1 MSSDCFHCGLPV
13 PKGASYSVII
23 NSNEQPMCCTG
34 CQAVA
39 QTIVD
44 NNLTDFYNHRTEKSQ
59 KPSDL
64 IPAELQV
71 YDSDA
76 LQKSFVTF
84 SHDDKQD
91 GAIRD
96 ASLILEGIVCAACVW
111 LNERNVKSLEGVID
125 FRVNYSTHRASLTWN
140 NDKIKLSDVLKA
152 IADTGYNAHP
162 FDPSR
167 LETLHKQE
175 KSAALRRIALAGIGM
190 MQVMMPA
197 IAIYIG
203 ESSDMSESMRNF
215 LRWISLIVTTPVVFY
230 SSRIFFSAAWRDLK
244 QGTFG
249 MDMPVSIAIGSAYLA
264 SVWATLTNTGE
275 VYFDSVVMFTFFLLL
290 GRFLEM
296 GARHK
301 AGQVADALVRLLPD
315 SAIRL
320 DRYSKGSKDEK
331 SEEFQTVIAASE
343 LALGNKILI
352 KPGGV
357 IPADGTLLE
366 GVSSVN
372 ESLLTGESLP
382 CHKQVGDNL
391 IGGTVNIES
400 PLVMM
405 VTKLGDKTML
415 SSIIRLLDRAQ
426 SEKPNLAKFA
436 DKSAG
441 WFVLLLLGIALAVF
455 IYWWFTEPAQAF
467 WVALSVLVI
476 TCPCALSLAT
486 PAALTA
492 ATGNLTEKG
501 VLTTRGHALETL
513 AKITHVIFDKTGTL
527 THGHLKVTQTKL
539 LGSLNQE
546 ECQALA
552 VGLEMSSEHPL
563 AQAILQ
569 LSIKPVSTNS
579 SVVISELKAESGRG
593 VQGLYKERK
602 VRLGTVSFVSE
613 IISAKAPKHS
623 ASQAL
628 TTSVFLGVEG
638 EWLAEFILQDELRSE
653 AKETIKQLHQQ
664 GITVSLLSGDNQQAV
679 ESVANALG
687 IKQAHSKLMPEDKL
701 AHVQMLQATGEVVA
715 MIGDG
720 VNDAPVLAGADVSI
734 AMGSGSQL
742 AQASADMVLLSENL
756 TLLPSSITISKRM
769 QGVVRQ
775 NFAWAIVYNIVAIP
789 IAAMGWVAPWMA
801 VIGMSMS
808 SLVVVMNALRLK
820 K

>member
-1 MSSDCFHCGLPV
+1 MKQNCFHCGLPV
-13 PKGASYSVII
+13 PTGATYRVDIDRI
-23 NSNEQPMCCTG
+23 TQPMCCTG

-44 NNLTDFYNHRTEKSQ
+44 NNLTDFYKHRTEKSN

-71 YDSDA
+71 YDNDA
-76 LQKSFVTF
+76 LQQSFVTF
-84 SHDDKQD
+84 DKNNQA
-91 GAIRD
+91 GSVRE

-111 LNERNVKSLEGVID
+111 LNERNVKSLDGVLD
-125 FRVNYSTHRASLTWN
+125 FRVNYSTHRASLKWD

-162 FDPSR
+162 FDPAR
-167 LETLHKQE
+167 LETLHKKE
-175 KSAALRRIALAGIGM
+175 KSAALRRIAVAGIGM

-203 ESSDMSESMRNF
+203 EGSDMSDSMLHF
-215 LRWISLIVTTPVVFY
+215 LRWVSLVVTTPVVLY
-230 SSRIFFSAAWRDLK
+230 SASIFFKSAWRDLK
-244 QGTFG
+244 RGIFG
-249 MDMPVSIAIGSAYLA
+249 MDVPVSLAVGSAYLA

-301 AGQVADALVRLLPD
+301 AGQVADALVRLLP
-315 SAIRL
+315 ATATRL
-320 DRYSKGSKDEK
+320 DVEPEGKTK
-331 SEEFQTVIAASE
+331 QTVIPANE
-343 LALGNKILI
+343 LTLGDKVLI
-352 KPGGV
+352 KPGEI
-357 IPADGTLLE
+357 IPADGGVIE

-372 ESLLTGESLP
+372 ESLLTGESMPLA
-382 CHKQVGDNL
+382 KQLNDKL
-391 IGGTVNIES
+391 IAGTVNIES
-400 PLVMM
+400 PLVMQ
-405 VTKLGDKTML
+405 VEKLGDSTQL

-436 DKSAG
+436 DRSAG
-441 WFVLLLLGIALAVF
+441 WFVLLLLMIALAVF
-455 IYWWFTEPAQAF
+455 VYWWFTEPSQAF

-513 AKITHVIFDKTGTL
+513 AKVTHLIFDKTGTL
-527 THGHLKVTQTKL
+527 THGRLKVTETKVVGKL
-539 LGSLNQE
+539 PLGD
-546 ECQALA
+546 CQALA
-552 VGLEMSSEHPL
+552 AGLESSSEHPV
-563 AQAILQ
+563 AQALSQLSDSPAKVLQ
-569 LSIKPVSTNS
+569 LQSQ
-579 SVVISELKAESGRG
+579 SGRG
-593 VQGLYKERK
+593 VEGEYQGEM
-602 VRLGTVSFVSE
+602 VRLGAKDFVS
-613 IISAKAPKHS
+613 KL
-623 ASQAL
+623 L
-628 TTSVFLGVEG
+628 TTATDDAPEGDTDFHIPNEQQNISSQVYLGTKKGLLAIFLV
-638 EWLAEFILQDELRSE
+638 QDEIREE
-653 AKETIKQLHQQ
+653 AKQTVQQLQKLGIK
-664 GITVSLLSGDNQQAV
+664 VSLLSGDNQQAV
-679 ESVANALG
+679 DGVAKALG
-687 IKQAHSKLMPEDKL
+687 IEHAKAQLLPADKL
-701 AHVQMLQATGEVVA
+701 DVVQKLQASGEVVA

-742 AQASADMVLLSENL
+742 AQASADMILLSENL
-756 TLLPSSITISKRM
+756 SLLPSSIELSRRM
-769 QGVVRQ
+769 QSIVRQ
-775 NFAWAIVYNIVAIP
+775 NFGWAIVYNVVAIP

-801 VIGMSMS
+801 AIGMSMS

-820 K
+820 R

>member
-1 MSSDCFHCGLPV
+1 VKQNCFHCGLPV
-13 PKGASYSVII
+13 PTGATYSVEIDRKA
-23 NSNEQPMCCTG
+23 QPMCCTG

-44 NNLTDFYNHRTEKSQ
+44 NNLTDFYKHRTENSN

-71 YDSDA
+71 YDNDA
-76 LQKSFVTF
+76 LQQSFVTF
-84 SHDDKQD
+84 DKA
-91 GAIRD
+91 GKSGSLRE

-111 LNERNVKSLEGVID
+111 LNERNVKSLEGVLD
-125 FRVNYSTHRASLTWN
+125 FRVNYSTHRASLKWD

-162 FDPSR
+162 FDPAR
-167 LETLHKQE
+167 LETLHKKE
-175 KSAALRRIALAGIGM
+175 KSAALRRIAVAGIGM

-203 ESSDMSESMRNF
+203 EGSDMSDSMLHF
-215 LRWISLIVTTPVVFY
+215 LRWVSLVVTTPVVFY
-230 SSRIFFSAAWRDLK
+230 SASIFFKSAWRDLK
-244 QGTFG
+244 RGIFG
-249 MDMPVSIAIGSAYLA
+249 MDVPVSLAVGSAYLA

-301 AGQVADALVRLLPD
+301 AGQVADALVRLLP
-315 SAIRL
+315 ATATRL
-320 DRYSKGSKDEK
+320 DRKSDDQGDADHSK
-331 SEEFQTVIAASE
+331 QTVIPANE
-343 LALGNKILI
+343 LALGDKVLI
-352 KPGGV
+352 KPGEI
-357 IPADGTLLE
+357 IPADGGVIE

-372 ESLLTGESLP
+372 ESLLTGESIPLAKTL
-382 CHKQVGDNL
+382 HDKL
-391 IGGTVNIES
+391 IAGTVNIES
-400 PLVMM
+400 PLVMR
-405 VTKLGDKTML
+405 VEKLGDSTQL

-441 WFVLLLLGIALAVF
+441 WFVLLLLMIALAVF
-455 IYWWFTEPAQAF
+455 VYWWFTEPSQAF

-492 ATGNLTEKG
+492 ATGHLTEKG

-513 AKITHVIFDKTGTL
+513 AKVTHLIFDKTGTL
-527 THGHLKVTQTKL
+527 THGRLKVTQTEL
-539 LGSLNQE
+539 VGNLSIE
-546 ECQALA
+546 TCQALA
-552 VGLEMSSEHPL
+552 AGLEASSEHPV
-563 AQAILQ
+563 AQALSKLSDSPAKLIQLQ
-569 LSIKPVSTNS
+569 SQ
-579 SVVISELKAESGRG
+579 SGRG
-593 VQGLYKERK
+593 VQGEYQGET
-602 VRLGTVSFVSE
+602 VRLGTKGFVSE
-613 IISAKAPKHS
+613 
-623 ASQAL
+623 L
-628 TTSVFLGVEG
+628 TTNNTAESDAHFYSSNEQQSISSQVYLGSKKG
-638 EWLAEFILQDELRSE
+638 LLAIFFVQDEIREE
-653 AKETIKQLHQQ
+653 AKQAVQQLQKQ
-664 GITVSLLSGDNQQAV
+664 GIQVSLLSGDNQQAV
-679 ESVANALG
+679 DAVAKALG
-687 IKQAHSKLMPEDKL
+687 IEHAKAQLLPADKL
-701 AHVQMLQATGEVVA
+701 DVVQKLQASGEVVA

-720 VNDAPVLAGADVSI
+720 VNDAPVLAAADVSV
-734 AMGSGSQL
+734 AMGRGSQL

-756 TLLPSSITISKRM
+756 ALLPESIELSRRM
-769 QGVVRQ
+769 QTIVRQ
-775 NFAWAIVYNIVAIP
+775 NFGWAILYNIVAIP

-801 VIGMSMS
+801 AIGMSMS